1 MRFMALVALT
11 VGIGCS
17 ARRWRIHR
25 QQQWDLCAD
34 VSEPDHS
41 IAGCTALIEADQ
53 ETMENLAIALNN
65 RSSAYTRKGQ
75 SELAIADLD
84 RALQLNPNFALALN
98 NRGNIYLK
106 QGRND
111 RAMADFDQAIVL
123 DPQYRPRLQQSLL
136 GPGDQRCTPRGSG
149 RLQQIA
155 AAPAQCGR
163 GSRQPRPGEPAAQ
176 PTGPGDRRLRR
187 SPGAEARDG
196 ELALRPRSGLLAQG
210 NSADSARDI
219 AAAKQIDPDIAGQ
232 SRGWGVAE
240 P

>member
-1 MRFMALVALT
+1 MALVALT
-11 VGIGCS
+11 VGIGVFGT
-17 ARRWRIHR
+17 ALADTR

-106 QGRND
+106 QGQND

-123 DPQYRPRLQQSLL
+123 DPQYAPAFNNRCWVRAISGALPEALADCNESLRPRLS
-136 GPGDQRCTPRGSG
+136 T
-149 RLQQIA
+149 A
-155 AAPAQCGR
+155 AA
-163 GSRQPRPGEPAAQ
+163 
-176 PTGPGDRRLRR
+176 
-187 SPGAEARDG
+187 
-196 ELALRPRSGLLAQG
+196 
-210 NSADSARDI
+210 
-219 AAAKQIDPDIAGQ
+219 
-232 SRGWGVAE
+232 W
-240 P
+240 